1 MPKTALR
8 RVAAIKH
15 SSRFNR
21 DPFVHKVPIQ
31 PSSQDGVAMLT
42 VADVEEAQQAWG
54 QGIVEIAAA
63 HEAGEDYVQRARSHV
78 ESLYSYDI
86 GPVLFKPTF
95 AAREQFRPTFEGAL
109 SYFVGGNSA
118 FSEDKGF
125 AIKNWKNV
133 RFENEEIIIDGKIA
147 LAMGNYFFTSPDDEE
162 LKVEFSFGYIV
173 DSTGSLRIN
182 LHHSSMPASL

>member
-1 MPKTALR
+1 
-8 RVAAIKH
+8 
-15 SSRFNR
+15 
-21 DPFVHKVPIQ
+21 
-31 PSSQDGVAMLT
+31 MLT

-63 HEAGEDYVQRARSHV
+63 HDAGEDYFQRARSHV

-125 AIKNWKNV
+125 AIKSWTNV
-133 RFENEEIIIDGKIA
+133 RFENEDVIISGTTAIT
-147 LAMGNYFFTSPDDEE
+147 MGNYFFTPPSGEE
-162 LKVEFSFGYIV
+162 VKVEFTFGYVV
-173 DSTGSLRIN
+173 DSNGALRIN
-182 LHHSSMPASL
+182 LHHSSMPASID